1 VGAGFFYCL
10 WQLMNAC
17 AFLCGGG
24 GNLLWVLF
32 EVLVYVLNNL
42 GLLSICYVFG
52 CRIDGVVSAFSCLV
66 R

>member
-1 VGAGFFYCL
+1 MLVHVCVVGA
-10 WQLMNAC
+10 
-17 AFLCGGG
+17 

-52 CRIDGVVSAFSCLV
+52 CGVGQVLFLCHLGLLNSPGLIFF